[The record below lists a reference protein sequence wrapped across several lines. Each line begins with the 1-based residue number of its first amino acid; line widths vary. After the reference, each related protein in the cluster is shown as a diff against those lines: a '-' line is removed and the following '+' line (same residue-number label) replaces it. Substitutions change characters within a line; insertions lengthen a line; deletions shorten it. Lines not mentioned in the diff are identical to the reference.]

1 MESRMTIYSIDWSH
15 KVEKTSVYSDG
26 EIFENIP
33 EFVNGDIVATEN
45 MPHHKRVELH
55 HAGVTVYTCNTDLT
69 KTVRDREGIEKTDDN
84 DAIIIYNTFMDWLN
98 TQDETF
104 RVFTYSIDLEELSYQ
119 VKVRAEAVEARKKA
133 KQRTKL
139 DPILAG
145 LMVEE
150 VKESVNYV
158 GRLETKIKRKLKTF
172 PIYSEYLAD
181 LKGVGVASAGE
192 LITII
197 KDIERFGTVSKLWA
211 YFGLDVRNGKAPK
224 RKAGQT
230 ANWSHRGRC
239 LVLNDIVSN
248 GFKMCGASTKNTD
261 GSIKKEASMWR
272 QKYDAYKEHELAKN
286 ELREEEDKISKG
298 HMDNRAIRK
307 TGKEFLKL
315 LYLKWKEDNK
325 HARVSNTD
333 KE

>member
-1 MESRMTIYSIDWSH
+1 
-15 KVEKTSVYSDG
+15 
-26 EIFENIP
+26 
-33 EFVNGDIVATEN
+33 
-45 MPHHKRVELH
+45 
-55 HAGVTVYTCNTDLT
+55 
-69 KTVRDREGIEKTDDN
+69 
-84 DAIIIYNTFMDWLN
+84 
-98 TQDETF
+98 
-104 RVFTYSIDLEELSYQ
+104 
-119 VKVRAEAVEARKKA
+119 VRAEAVEARKKA

-139 DPILAG
+139 DPILAD

-172 PIYSEYLAD
+172 PIYNEYLAD
-181 LKGVGVASAGE
+181 IKGVGVASAGE

-261 GSIKKEASMWR
+261 GSIKKEASTWR
-272 QKYDAYKEHELAKN
+272 QKYDTYKEHELAKN